1 MERAFLLY
9 LAAIN
14 LVTFLA
20 FGWDKRKARLRGW
33 RTPEARLLLLS
44 FLGGFVGGW
53 LGMKLFRHKTVKTSF
68 RAKMLLVSVVNPV
81 WVVGW
86 WWFNRG

>member
-1 MERAFLLY
+1 VHDYALLY
-9 LAAIN
+9 VGAVN

-20 FGWDKRKARLRGW
+20 FGWDKRKARKGSW

-53 LGMKLFRHKTVKTSF
+53 LGMRFFRHKSRKTSF
-68 RAKMLLVSVVNPV
+68 RLKMAAVTIVNVLWPV
-81 WVVGW
+81 LY
-86 WWFNRG
+86 FNYVR